1 MESHV
6 AGYASAK
13 QVAARNR
20 IGNIPGYHISH
31 ILYIKGINIIRCKY
45 CISGLRQAGYYRF
58 VTGCLLPHADA
69 NFRT

>member
-31 ILYIKGINIIRCKY
+31 ILYIKGVNIV
-45 CISGLRQAGYYRF
+45 LQ
-58 VTGCLLPHADA
+58 D
-69 NFRT
+69 

>member
-31 ILYIKGINIIRCKY
+31 ILYIKGINIIRYKY
-45 CISGLRQAGYYRF
+45 RISGLRQAGNYRF
-58 VTGCLLPHADA
+58 VTGCLLSHADA